1 MVCLWCGRTLG
12 RSVGVRSRDYPFS
25 RMGNLPHFF
34 THAAPLG
41 ALGARELRCQRRAEV
56 RFRVTVF
63 DQLFFAPVTYRL
75 FRGYFW
81 RVWEL
86 PKGNERIHGIGK

>member
-1 MVCLWCGRTLG
+1 MVG
-12 RSVGVRSRDYPFS
+12 RSVYRHVVTKFS
-25 RMGNLPHFF
+25 RMGSLPHFLS
-34 THAAPLG
+34 HGAALG
-41 ALGARELRCQRRAEV
+41 VLGARELCCQRRAEV
-56 RFRVTVF
+56 SFRVTVF
-63 DQLFFAPVTYRL
+63 VQLFFAPVTDRL